1 MTITYFLLGS
11 NEGNRRQWL
20 QQAID
25 AIERSCG
32 HIVKRSALY
41 ETAAW
46 GKEDQPDFLNM
57 VIEVETV
64 LSPEQLLQ
72 AVQEIE
78 LQLGR
83 QRKVKW
89 GQRTLDIDILF
100 YGEAVIHTDR
110 LVVPHPFLQERRFT
124 LLPLQEIAPELMHP
138 VLQKNVTTLLHEC
151 PDLLEV
157 KKIDSGT
164 L

>member
-1 MTITYFLLGS
+1 MITTYFLLGS

-25 AIERSCG
+25 AIEPSCG
-32 HIVKRSALY
+32 PIVKKSALY
-41 ETAAW
+41 QTAAW

-57 VIEVETV
+57 VIEVKTI
-64 LSPEQLLQ
+64 LSPEQLLK

-100 YGEAVIHTDR
+100 YGDAVIHTDR

-138 VLQKNVTTLLHEC
+138 VLQKDVTTLLREC